1 MAYNHGLAEK
11 IFKKEWEKKEAYYR
25 ANGMSEAQIAEMYV
39 FEREVFNSD
48 RTFYEGTVPLFDNEE
63 SKTLETTDLYI
74 EATVRDWPDLLGDM
88 KKYDQIM
95 ALPEEWRIAYGL
107 HRIGGYTQ
115 KQISSFLLIDQSTA
129 GRWIGKIAEIVE

>member
-11 IFKKEWEKKEAYYR
+11 IFKEEWEKKKAYYR
-25 ANGMSEAQIAEMYV
+25 ANGMSESQIADMYAL
-39 FEREVFNSD
+39 ERDIFNSD

-63 SKTLETTDLYI
+63 SQTLETNDLYI
-74 EATVRDWPDLLGDM
+74 EVVVRDWPDLLGDM
-88 KKYDQIM
+88 EKYDMIM
-95 ALPEEWRIAYGL
+95 AMPEEMRIAYGL
-107 HRIGGYTQ
+107 HRLGGYTQ